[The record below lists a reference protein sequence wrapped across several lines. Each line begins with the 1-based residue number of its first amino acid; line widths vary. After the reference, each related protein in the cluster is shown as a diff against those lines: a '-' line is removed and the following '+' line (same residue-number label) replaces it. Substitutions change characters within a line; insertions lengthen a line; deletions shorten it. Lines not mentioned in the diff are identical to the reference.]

1 MEKDLTIIIP
11 TYNDTIEKISCTLDS
26 IINQRKY
33 DFSNLEI
40 IIIDDN
46 STTSL
51 IDWNEILKLYAK
63 LNIKYLRLSQNKGPG
78 NARQIGLDNSCGEF
92 VYFLD
97 LGDSLYN
104 DLVLQTFA
112 KKKTTFCDIIST
124 RIFDESIK
132 SRRLSF
138 VFNNAYIFGIFIRR
152 EFIVNNNIRFN
163 EFLRW
168 EEDTYFEELLRYY
181 NPRVI
186 SLKNTSYSY
195 NFDSTSITRKNN
207 HEYQNEFGGFSA
219 MVVKSILL
227 CDFYEKEK
235 AYSTSIN
242 EVIRVLILCYV
253 RFYPYL
259 FGELNITERMH
270 KILFLLNLLL
280 IKSKID
286 TNSIEF
292 EQLLLQKM
300 YQRMVIYN
308 NSVPFEMVREF
319 INLVKNSENLDGD
332 YLIEGTNITIN
343 ELMVILGLED
353 NNKRVI

>member
-78 NARQIGLDNSCGEF
+78 NARQAGLDNSCGEF

-138 VFNNAYIFGIFIRR
+138 VFNNAYIFGIFIIR
-152 EFIVNNNIRFN
+152 EFIVNYNIRFN

-319 INLVKNSENLDGD
+319 ISLIKTSENLYDD

-343 ELMVILGLED
+343 ELMTTLELED
-353 NNKRVI
+353 NEKRGI

>member
-40 IIIDDN
+40 IVVDDN
-46 STTSL
+46 STTNL
-51 IDWNEILKLYAK
+51 IDWNEILRIYAK
-63 LNIKYLRLSQNKGPG
+63 LDIKYLKLSQNKGPG
-78 NARQIGLDNSCGEF
+78 NARQVGLDNSCGEF

-97 LGDSLYN
+97 SGDSLYN
-104 DLVLQTFA
+104 SLVLQIFA
-112 KKKTTFCDIIST
+112 KRKTAFCDIIAT
-124 RIFDESIK
+124 RMFDEGIK
-132 SRRLSF
+132 SRRLGF
-138 VFNNAYIFGIFIRR
+138 EFNNAYIFGIFIKR

-163 EFLRW
+163 KFLRW
-168 EEDTYFEELLRYY
+168 EEDCYFEDLLRYY

-195 NFDSTSITRKNN
+195 NFDSESITRKNN
-207 HEYQNEFGGFSA
+207 YEYRNEFCGFSA

-235 AYSTSIN
+235 AYVSFN
-242 EVIRVLILCYV
+242 AEVIQVLIACYMS
-253 RFYPYL
+253 FYPYL
-259 FGELNITERMH
+259 FGKLNISERMY

-280 IKSKID
+280 RKSKID
-286 TNSIEF
+286 TNSMEF
-292 EQLLLQKM
+292 EQLLFQKM

-308 NSVPFEMVREF
+308 NSVPLEMVYEF
-319 INLVKNSENLDGD
+319 ISLIKNSENLYDD

-343 ELMVILGLED
+343 ELMATLELED
-353 NNKRVI
+353 NEKRGI

>member
-40 IIIDDN
+40 IVVDDN
-46 STTSL
+46 STTNL
-51 IDWNEILKLYAK
+51 IDWNEILRIYAK
-63 LNIKYLRLSQNKGPG
+63 LDIKYLKLSQNKGPG
-78 NARQIGLDNSCGEF
+78 NARQVGLDNSCGEF

-97 LGDSLYN
+97 SGDSLYN
-104 DLVLQTFA
+104 SLVLQIFA
-112 KKKTTFCDIIST
+112 KRKTAFCDIIAT
-124 RIFDESIK
+124 RMFDEGIK
-132 SRRLSF
+132 SRRLGF
-138 VFNNAYIFGIFIRR
+138 EFNNAYIFGIFIKR

-163 EFLRW
+163 KFLRW
-168 EEDTYFEELLRYY
+168 EEDCYFEDLLRYY

-195 NFDSTSITRKNN
+195 NFDSESITRKNN
-207 HEYQNEFGGFSA
+207 YEYRNEFCGFSA

-235 AYSTSIN
+235 AYVSFNS
-242 EVIRVLILCYV
+242 EVIQVLITCYMS
-253 RFYPYL
+253 FYPYL
-259 FGELNITERMH
+259 FGKLNISERMY

-280 IKSKID
+280 RKSKID
-286 TNSIEF
+286 TNSMEF
-292 EQLLLQKM
+292 EQLLFQKM

-308 NSVPFEMVREF
+308 NSVPLEMVYEF
-319 INLVKNSENLDGD
+319 ISLIKTSENLYDD

-343 ELMVILGLED
+343 ELMSTLELED
-353 NNKRVI
+353 NEKRGI